1 MSSNALAHGGEAKIG
16 AVGDHDGE
24 QRTIDVT
31 VTRLVPAKRLEG
43 GDEAAPFVNVLQQIL
58 DPDTRHACFDRRPQM
73 PHRPRDRQRVGAL
86 ELQFSVLDRCE
97 RVGGQAAS
105 RSAGGLV

>member
-1 MSSNALAHGGEAKIG
+1 MIIDQDRVGGLERRLAHEPAIDVLELLGGELVDALAHGGEAKIG

-43 GDEAAPFVNVLQQIL
+43 GDEAAPFVERPAAN
-58 DPDTRHACFDRRPQM
+58 PRSGHAACM
-73 PHRPRDRQRVGAL
+73 L
-86 ELQFSVLDRCE
+86 
-97 RVGGQAAS
+97 
-105 RSAGGLV
+105 